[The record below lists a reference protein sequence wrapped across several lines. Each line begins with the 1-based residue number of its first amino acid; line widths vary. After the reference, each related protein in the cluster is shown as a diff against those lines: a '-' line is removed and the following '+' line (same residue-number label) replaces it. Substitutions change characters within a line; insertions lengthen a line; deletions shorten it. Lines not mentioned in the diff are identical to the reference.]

1 MFRKIVSTLV
11 LHRLKIKR
19 NILNKQPHLTTWLVL
34 IQGWV
39 VKQSLN
45 NIVRKK
51 YVLCNRS
58 SKEKSNSC
66 DTLLEGAK
74 RRPNKNKISKGCKA
88 HIIFE
93 GVYGTMDYK
102 VKKFVEYHNHPLES
116 VEDRCHMKR
125 ARVMSY
131 AEKEF
136 IIRASTA
143 KLGPT
148 MAHKLRATLK
158 GGYQY
163 VGAKVTDYKNMRRG
177 ICRILFYKDA

>member
-1 MFRKIVSTLV
+1 
-11 LHRLKIKR
+11 
-19 NILNKQPHLTTWLVL
+19 
-34 IQGWV
+34 
-39 VKQSLN
+39 
-45 NIVRKK
+45 
-51 YVLCNRS
+51 
-58 SKEKSNSC
+58 
-66 DTLLEGAK
+66 
-74 RRPNKNKISKGCKA
+74 
-88 HIIFE
+88 
-93 GVYGTMDYK
+93 MDYQ
-102 VKKFVEYHNHPLES
+102 VKKFVEYHNHPLAS

-163 VGAKVTDYKNMRRG
+163 AGAKVTDYKNLGEEYVGYYFTKM
-177 ICRILFYKDA
+177 LKS